1 MSGERLPERLSDER
15 LVALTLAG
23 DTRAFGSLVE
33 KYWTTAAGIAFSRLG
48 EANLAE
54 DVAQESFIA
63 AYTKLAGLRMP
74 SRFPGWLSKI
84 VAQKTVDAARRKRRS
99 HVSVENLS
107 EQGLDPPWTPQAAD
121 ALSPEDAVRVRSA
134 VARLPE
140 KLRVPVVMR
149 FIGGASAIEIA
160 QGLGMRPS
168 TVRVY
173 LHRAYERLRKDL
185 AFLAREV

>member
-84 VAQKTVDAARRKRRS
+84 VAQKTVDAARRKRRT

-107 EQGLDPPWTPQAAD
+107 EQGLDPPWAPQAAD

>member
-63 AYTKLAGLRMP
+63 AYTKLAGLRSP

-84 VAQKTVDAARRKRRS
+84 VAQKTVDAARRKRRT

-107 EQGLDPPWTPQAAD
+107 EQGLDPPWAPQAAD
-121 ALSPEDAVRVRSA
+121 ALSPEDAVRVRNA

-149 FIGGASAIEIA
+149 FIGGASAVEIA

-168 TVRVY
+168 TVRVC
-173 LHRAYERLRKDL
+173 LHRAYERLRRDL
-185 AFLAREV
+185 AFLSREV

>member
-1 MSGERLPERLSDER
+1 MSGERSPERLSDER
-15 LVALTLAG
+15 LIALTLAG

-84 VAQKTVDAARRKRRS
+84 VLQKTVDAARRKHRS

-107 EQGLDPPWTPQAAD
+107 DHGLDPAWTPRAAD
-121 ALSPEDAVRVRSA
+121 ALSSEDAARVRNA

-140 KLRVPVVMR
+140 KLRVPIVLR
-149 FIGGASAIEIA
+149 FIEGASCLEISR
-160 QGLGMRPS
+160 GLGLRPS

-185 AFLAREV
+185 AFLAQEV